1 MHVGHRS
8 ARLLLQHLRGGDKSI
23 TTSLRPDVFVQLVP
37 GQSELHIKSPPPKKI
52 KNLDILSKQTYKNST
67 SFGPKM

>member
-1 MHVGHRS
+1 MHAGHSS

-23 TTSLRPDVFVQLVP
+23 TTSLRPDVFIQLVP

-52 KNLDILSKQTYKNST
+52 KNLDIHFLKINIQKLHLIWT
-67 SFGPKM
+67 